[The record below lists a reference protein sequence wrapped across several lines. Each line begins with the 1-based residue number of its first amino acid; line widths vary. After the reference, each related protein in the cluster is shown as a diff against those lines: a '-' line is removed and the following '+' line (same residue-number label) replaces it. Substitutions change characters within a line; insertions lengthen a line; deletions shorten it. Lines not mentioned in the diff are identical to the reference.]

1 MLSVCVFARSRVRV
15 YVQISCA
22 LHDHSCTLHVQLV
35 YTCVGVLLCAVF
47 LLGEKCNSSS
57 SSRQVVHKD
66 IDEMSFSVWFITKA
80 ASCIQTRGSVVV
92 LFKVESKNAVKVR
105 KFQMPKKEKTK

>member
-1 MLSVCVFARSRVRV
+1 
-15 YVQISCA
+15 
-22 LHDHSCTLHVQLV
+22 V

-47 LLGEKCNSSS
+47 LLGEKCNSGSS